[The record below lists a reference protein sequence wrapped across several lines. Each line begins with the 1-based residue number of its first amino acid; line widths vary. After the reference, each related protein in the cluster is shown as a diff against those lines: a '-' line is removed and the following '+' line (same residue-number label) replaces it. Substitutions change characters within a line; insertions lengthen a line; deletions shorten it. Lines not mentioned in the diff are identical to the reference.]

1 MKPNFQTMTKKEL
14 RAYVL
19 AHRDDDEAFYAYVD
33 NIHEA
38 NAVIYDAVFEWFQK
52 SNPHESVT
60 KIPSKSSW
68 FILKDAQGNKMGV
81 NVQIMQFE
89 LPKYQPFIE
98 IIIDELI
105 NKWDRRKLNSYMMV
119 FLGENE
125 TEAIRLE
132 RDLTEVNF
140 DSRTQSSHMV
150 GYITPEGKFQRA
162 SQGDRV
168 S

>member
-1 MKPNFQTMTKKEL
+1 M
-14 RAYVL
+14 
-19 AHRDDDEAFYAYVD
+19 
-33 NIHEA
+33 
-38 NAVIYDAVFEWFQK
+38 
-52 SNPHESVT
+52 
-60 KIPSKSSW
+60 
-68 FILKDAQGNKMGV
+68 
-81 NVQIMQFE
+81 
-89 LPKYQPFIE
+89 
-98 IIIDELI
+98 I

-140 DSRTQSSHMV
+140 DSRTQSYHMV